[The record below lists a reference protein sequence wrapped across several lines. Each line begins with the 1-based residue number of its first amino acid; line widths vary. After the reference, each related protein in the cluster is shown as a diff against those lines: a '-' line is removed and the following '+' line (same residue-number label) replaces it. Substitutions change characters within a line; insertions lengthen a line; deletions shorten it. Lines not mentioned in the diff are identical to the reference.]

1 MGYKLVTKMEFHS
14 EKPLGEQTNC
24 RKSIHRENIISL
36 PFTVI
41 FKLLGT
47 YFLSLIHGKKKTD
60 YYEPISVIF
69 SLFPKLRL

>member
-36 PFTVI
+36 PCTVI

-47 YFLSLIHGKKKTD
+47 YFLSLIHRKKKQIIMN
-60 YYEPISVIF
+60 PFLSSF
-69 SLFPKLRL
+69 LFFPN